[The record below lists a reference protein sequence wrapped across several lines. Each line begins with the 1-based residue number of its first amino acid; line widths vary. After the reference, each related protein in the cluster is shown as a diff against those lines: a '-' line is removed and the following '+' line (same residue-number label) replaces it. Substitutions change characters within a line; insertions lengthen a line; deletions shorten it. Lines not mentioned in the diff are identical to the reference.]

1 MDLAGV
7 DSEGVPRQ
15 AAAATLT
22 RVARFPQSPML
33 RVVLPVTKYFSNIN
47 ESCYKQIHAVELM
60 CFYHPILLIV
70 RMLDVV
76 AHE

>member
-33 RVVLPVTKYFSNIN
+33 RVVLPVTKVLFEHQRIMLQANPRRG
-47 ESCYKQIHAVELM
+47 ADV
-60 CFYHPILLIV
+60 LLSSHLAY
-70 RMLDVV
+70 RSD
-76 AHE
+76 ARRRCT